1 MILKTNRQ
9 LLCRFI
15 ILSFCLSVSFVS
27 SAQYYLKGEIRDES
41 NQALQ
46 NVKILLHSKGF
57 IYTSGESGGF
67 GISTGTLYDTLTLS
81 LLGYEQKTVAIKA
94 DEYQKITLKLQ
105 SGAIN
110 LHKKKLASYTKDLD
124 KENRRNW
131 IYGDESYSVLVENEF
146 VKADHYPNTGFAI
159 RIDKASYSNVRRFL
173 NEKSK
178 VPQDAVRIEEMLNYF
193 NFNYEEPTGNEM
205 FGIRSQLT
213 ACPWDPEHGLLY
225 LNINAKKLIQKNIPA
240 SNFVFLVDNSG
251 SMDQPNRLPMLKEA
265 FQLLVKNLRDKDVV
279 SIVTYGGGITVAL
292 TPTSGA
298 EKQKIINAI
307 EEIVAAGDTPGS
319 EGLLTA
325 YRIAKSSF
333 IPGGNNRIILA
344 TDGDFNVGITND
356 KDLEDLV
363 LRERQSKIS
372 LTCLG
377 VGMGNYKDSKIEAL
391 AKKGNGNFA
400 YLDNIREAEKYLI
413 TEVAQ
418 NLYTVA
424 KDVYLNVNFSPSF
437 IKEYRLIGYE
447 NKLNVLADS
456 TSDLEGGD
464 VGSGNGTTAVF
475 ELIPS
480 SPGIFKD
487 TLKKNDLAVLQLN
500 YKPVDDSVQKMMTY
514 RCPNNYVEFDKLDK
528 DLRFASAVVIF
539 GSLLRQSKY
548 MPLEAWSLIVPIA
561 RGALN
566 SGDYLQNEFIGLAQ
580 KAQLIYLKKKQRK
593 KLKLGL

>member
-1 MILKTNRQ
+1 MVLKTNRE
-9 LLCRFI
+9 LFLRLI
-15 ILSFCLSVSFVS
+15 TLVSFLSLSLLS

-41 NQALQ
+41 NQPLQ
-46 NVKILLHSKGF
+46 NVRIVLHSKG
-57 IYTSGESGGF
+57 ILYSSGESGGF
-67 GISTGTLYDTLTLS
+67 GISTNTLYDTLTLT
-81 LLGYEQKTVAIKA
+81 LLGYEEKTIAIKA
-94 DEYQKITLKLQ
+94 DEYQKIILKIQ

-110 LHKKKLASYTKDLD
+110 LHKKKLVSFTKDLD
-124 KENRRNW
+124 KEKRGNW
-131 IYGDESYSVLVENEF
+131 VYGDESYSVLVENDF
-146 VKADHYPNTGFAI
+146 VNADHYPNTGFAV
-159 RIDKASYSNVRRFL
+159 RIDKASYSNARRFL

-193 NFNYEEPTGNEM
+193 NFNYEEPPGNEM
-205 FGIRSQLT
+205 FRIESQLT
-213 ACPWDPEHGLLY
+213 SCPWDAGHGLLY
-225 LNINAKKLIQKNIPA
+225 LNINAKKLIQQNIPA

-265 FQLLVKNLRDKDVV
+265 FRLLVKNLRDKDIV

-292 TPTSGA
+292 PPTSGS
-298 EKQKIINAI
+298 EKQKITRAI

-363 LRERQSKIS
+363 LREKHSNIS

-377 VGMGNYKDSKIEAL
+377 VGMGNYKDSKIESL

-400 YLDNIREAEKYLI
+400 YLDDIREAEKYLI
-413 TEVAQ
+413 TELAQ

-424 KDVYLNVNFSPSF
+424 KDVYLNVVFSPALV
-437 IKEYRLIGYE
+437 KEYRLIGYE
-447 NKLNVLADS
+447 NKMTVLADS
-456 TSDLEGGD
+456 TSDLEGGE
-464 VGSGNGTTAVF
+464 VGSGNSTTAVF

-480 SPGIFKD
+480 QPGIFKD
-487 TLKKNDLAVLQLN
+487 TSGIKSIASVQLN
-500 YKPVDDSVQKMMTY
+500 YKSVSDNLEQALNY
-514 RCPNNYVEFDKLDK
+514 NCPNNYVEFSKLDK

-548 MPLEAWSLIVPIA
+548 VPLEAWSLIIPIA
-561 RGALN
+561 RSSMN
-566 SGDYLQNEFIGLAQ
+566 SGDYLQNEFITLVQ
-580 KAQLIYLKKKQRK
+580 KAQVIYLKKKQRK

>member
-1 MILKTNRQ
+1 MILKTNTK
-9 LLCRFI
+9 LLNRILLLVSF
-15 ILSFCLSVSFVS
+15 LSFSFIS
-27 SAQYYLKGEIRDES
+27 SAQYYLKGEVRDES
-41 NQALQ
+41 NQPLQ
-46 NVKILLHSKGF
+46 NVKILLHSKGLL
-57 IYTSGESGGF
+57 YNSGESGGF
-67 GISTGTLYDTLTLS
+67 GINTNILYDTLTLT
-81 LLGYEQKTVAIKA
+81 LLGYEQKTIAVKV

-105 SGAIN
+105 SGAVN
-110 LHKKKLASYTKDLD
+110 LHKKKLVSFTKDLD
-124 KENRRNW
+124 QENRRNW
-131 IYGDESYSVLVENEF
+131 IYGDESYSVLVENDF
-146 VKADHYPNTGFAI
+146 VKAQPYPNTGFAV

-193 NFNYEEPTGNEM
+193 NFNYEEPAADQM
-205 FGIRSQLT
+205 FGIQSQLT
-213 ACPWDPEHGLLY
+213 SCPWNPAHGLLY
-225 LNINAKKLIQKNIPA
+225 ININAKKLIQKNIPA
-240 SNFVFLVDNSG
+240 SNFVFLIDNSG

-292 TPTSGA
+292 PPTSGA
-298 EKQKIINAI
+298 EKQKITQAI
-307 EEIVAAGDTPGS
+307 EQVVAAGDTPGS

-325 YRIAKSSF
+325 YRIAKGSF

-363 LRERQSKIS
+363 LKEKQSHIS

-413 TEVAQ
+413 TELAQ

-424 KDVYLNVNFSPSF
+424 KDVYLNVTFSSTL

-447 NKLNVLADS
+447 NKMTALADS
-456 TSDLEGGD
+456 TSDLEGGE
-464 VGSGNGTTAVF
+464 VGSGNSTTAVF

-480 SPGIFKD
+480 HTGAFKEGVNNNLANLELNYTPVNESIEK
-487 TLKKNDLAVLQLN
+487 TLK
-500 YKPVDDSVQKMMTY
+500 YS
-514 RCPNNYVEFDKLDK
+514 CINNYVEFNNIDK
-528 DLRFASAVVIF
+528 DLRFASAVVMF

-548 MPLEAWSLIVPIA
+548 IPLEAWSLIIPIA
-561 RGALN
+561 KNALN
-566 SGDYLQNEFIGLAQ
+566 SGDYLQNEFITMVQ